1 MAEYSISIDAAGS
14 RKDNEQS
21 RNINALFPYDG
32 NTYKTIKS
40 ITRRGGVWCN
50 CGGTS
55 QNVVL
60 SVYDQMLDGVIL
72 IKTSDTAECKCYGR
86 GPGDENYAQ
95 TSFTNW
101 TQAESNAAIRA
112 WEAGTLIIKRFATIK
127 SYSSAGH
134 GTPVFRDGF
143 YSDEISIAGATIPF
157 TQYGP
162 IIALFDVMRSDD
174 GMEENPESTSVFA
187 KITLNMLD
195 AEGIADHPKLCVY
208 YSADVD
214 PTLQSN
220 YLDIGSAFGL
230 SAENLNTE
238 KSVQLSGEWNAGTDY
253 YFMLYFSAGD
263 EIALVK
269 RDAAMRAAIPLYIAE
284 NNNGVAV
291 GQYSSATEDE
301 AKFECRWP
309 AYLYGGIAQIGD
321 GSQNAFEVMG
331 IQAGSVAGKVVATG
345 HTEDYTVTFKKAYT
359 TAPTVVIGMTLGE
372 NDVHYS
378 LGRINCALLSTSTN
392 GFTVRAYNYSGDPSA
407 TIGFT
412 WAAFGILA

>member
-32 NTYKTIKS
+32 NTYKTIES
-40 ITRRGGVWCN
+40 ITRRGGIWCN

-60 SVYDQMLDGVIL
+60 SVYDQMLDDSVV
-72 IKTSDTAECKCYGR
+72 IKTSDVMDCKCYGR

-112 WEAGTLIIKRFATIK
+112 WEAGTLIIKRFVTIK
-127 SYSSAGH
+127 SYSSSKH

-143 YSDEISIAGATIPF
+143 YKDEVSIVGTTVPF

-162 IIALFDVMRSDD
+162 TIALFDVMRSDD
-174 GMEENPESTSVFA
+174 GIEENPESTSVFA
-187 KITLNMLD
+187 KIRLNMLD
-195 AEGIADHPKLCVY
+195 MEGMADHPELRVY
-208 YSADVD
+208 YSVDVD
-214 PTLQSN
+214 PTLQNN

-238 KSVQLSGEWNAGTDY
+238 KTVQLSGEWNAGTDY

-263 EIALVK
+263 EVAPEK

-291 GQYSSATEDE
+291 GQYSSATDE
-301 AKFECRWP
+301 EPKFECKWP
-309 AYLYGGIAQIGD
+309 AYLYGGIAQIGEGN
-321 GSQNAFEVMG
+321 GSLLELMG
-331 IQAGSVAGKVVATG
+331 IQTGSVAAQSVPNSN
-345 HTEDYTVTFKKAYT
+345 TVEVNVPFSKAYKEAPMVIVNIASVDT
-359 TAPTVVIGMTLGE
+359 HYYIGRCNVAITGITASGFAA
-372 NDVHYS
+372 
-378 LGRINCALLSTSTN
+378 RIAN
-392 GFTVRAYNYSGDPSA
+392 GGGDPLN
-407 TIGFT
+407 IGFT